1 MRPIRVGPRQ
11 VVYENQYQQIYSV
24 LVEFEGFHK
33 TIFVNAPGQRV
44 GLLITRGEE
53 VLLVRQYRLLVN
65 QLAWEL
71 PGGKV
76 EAGETPEQAA
86 RREGL
91 EEARLRCGTLKPLLY
106 FHPGLDTHD
115 NPTFLFSSNEF
126 EEASAER
133 CEATEVTKRI
143 WLPLGRCLEMI
154 FAREIVDSMTI
165 AALLAH
171 HTLKRNPELY
181 HI

>member
-1 MRPIRVGPRQ
+1 MMPLRIGPRQ
-11 VVYENQYQQIYSV
+11 VVYENQFQQIYRV

-33 TIFVNAPGQRV
+33 AIFVNAPGQRV
-44 GLLITRGEE
+44 GLLITCCEE

-65 QLAWEL
+65 QLAWEI

-91 EEARLRCGTLKPLLY
+91 EEARLLCRTIKPLLY

-115 NPTFLFSSNEF
+115 NPTFLFSSDEF
-126 EEASAER
+126 EEAQTQRDES
-133 CEATEVTKRI
+133 TEVTERV
-143 WLPLGRCLEMI
+143 WLPLRRCLEMV
-154 FAREIVDSMTI
+154 FTREIVDSMTI
-165 AALLAH
+165 AALLSY
-171 HTLKRNPELY
+171 HTLKSNPELEPA
-181 HI
+181 